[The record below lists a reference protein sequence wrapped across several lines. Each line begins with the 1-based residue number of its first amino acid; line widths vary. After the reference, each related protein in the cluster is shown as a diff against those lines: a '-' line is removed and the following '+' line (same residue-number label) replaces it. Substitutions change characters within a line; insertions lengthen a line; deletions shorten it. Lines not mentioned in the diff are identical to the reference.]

1 MRFSKILHVIPRSK
15 VHNTFSLTRQ
25 NMSGFQAKV
34 KAHDA
39 LDEAS
44 ATGHFVRTAAG
55 FREII
60 SPSHAVFQ
68 PAANRYHLYVSYA
81 CPWANRCL
89 AMLYLK
95 GLEDVI
101 GVTVVHPTWQKT
113 KPANPDDKHCGWAFF
128 DSANDQPLTTSTGHG
143 SFAPSGCSP
152 DPNAVHAKF
161 IRDLY
166 EASKDVLGKY
176 SVPVLWDK
184 ETNQI
189 VNNESSEI
197 VRMFNSLDVFGGF
210 VKGPF
215 AHHDFYPVALRP
227 AIDEVNQWVYESI
240 NDGVYKCGFA
250 RSQLAY
256 DQAITDLYAGL
267 DRVEAIL
274 AKQRYLV
281 ADGAEGRSVFTE
293 ADIRLFM
300 TLVRFDEVYVV
311 YFKCNVR
318 PVASYPHIRQYM
330 RDIYQTHRVAEIVN
344 MEHIKTHYYTAHPL
358 LNAYGIIPRG
368 PNVV

>member
-1 MRFSKILHVIPRSK
+1 
-15 VHNTFSLTRQ
+15 
-25 NMSGFQAKV
+25 MSGFEVKV

-44 ATGHFVRTAAG
+44 AAGHFVRTAAG

-68 PAANRYHLYVSYA
+68 PAANRYHLYISYA

-95 GLEDVI
+95 GLEDII
-101 GVTVVHPTWQKT
+101 GVTVVHPTWQRT
-113 KPANPDDKHCGWAFF
+113 RIENPDDKHCGWAFF
-128 DSANDQPLTTSTGHG
+128 DSENDAPLKTSTGHG
-143 SFAPSGCSP
+143 SFALAGCKP

-166 EASKDVLGKY
+166 EASRDTLGKY
-176 SVPVLWDK
+176 SVPVLWDTQ
-184 ETNQI
+184 TNQI

-197 VRMFNSLDVFGGF
+197 VRMFNNLDVFGEF
-210 VKGPF
+210 VKGPL
-215 AHHDFYPVALRP
+215 AKHDFYPVALRS
-227 AIDEVNQWVYESI
+227 AIDDVNQWVYEKI

-256 DQAITDLYAGL
+256 DQAVHELYAGL
-267 DRVEAIL
+267 DRVEDIL
-274 AKQRYLV
+274 SKQRYLV
-281 ADGAEGRSVFTE
+281 RDTTVSATEDEVKSVFTE

-318 PVASYPHIRQYM
+318 PVAAYPHIRQYM
-330 RDIYQTHRVAEIVN
+330 RDLYQSPRMADVIN
-344 MEHIKTHYYTAHPL
+344 MEHIKTHYFTAHPL
-358 LNAYGIIPRG
+358 LNPYGIIPKG
-368 PNVV
+368 PNVLADLCLPHDRATFA